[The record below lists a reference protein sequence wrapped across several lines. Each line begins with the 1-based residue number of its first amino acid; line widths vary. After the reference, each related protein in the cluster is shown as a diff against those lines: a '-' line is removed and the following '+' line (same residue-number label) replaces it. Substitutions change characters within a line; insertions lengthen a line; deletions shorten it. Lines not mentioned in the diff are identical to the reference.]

1 MNLVNGSKLKLA
13 ARAEALARFIYRLTT
28 ENGYPQRNPCGAR
41 VPAISD
47 EEWLAN
53 HDFYVTN
60 SGKLLNRHG
69 HCEPAGVFT
78 AEVTRDMTPDY
89 EVVQ

>member
-1 MNLVNGSKLKLA
+1 MNLVNGSKLKPSTRA
-13 ARAEALARFIYRLTT
+13 AALARFTNRLTT
-28 ENGYPQRNPCGAR
+28 ENGYPQRNPCGAS

-47 EEWLAN
+47 EQWLAE

-60 SGKLLNRHG
+60 SGKLSNLHG

-78 AEVTRDMTPDY
+78 AEV
-89 EVVQ
+89 VS